1 MPPRI
6 PLRPA
11 VSLVAWS
18 RALLAAAGFAAG
30 IAAAQSPIKSLDV
43 QYDGETYVA
52 TVVMFAPVGQ
62 AVAWEVLTDFD
73 HMANWIPNV
82 KESAIVKRD
91 DRAMTIEQ
99 RGIAKFGGLSFPYTT
114 VREIVATPQT
124 TIKSTQVKGS
134 MKKLQSMMTLAP
146 EADGTRMQYRLEM
159 VPNLIAG
166 SVLSKD
172 FVRGEIEDQFTA
184 IVGEMQKRKR

>member
-1 MPPRI
+1 M
-6 PLRPA
+6 PLRLPP
-11 VSLVAWS
+11 SLLAWA
-18 RALLAAAGFAAG
+18 RTLLAAAGFAAG
-30 IAAAQSPIKSLDV
+30 LAAAQSPIKSLDV

-52 TVVMFAPVGQ
+52 TVVMFAPVAP
-62 AVAWEVLTDFD
+62 AVAWDVLVDFD

-82 KESAIVKRD
+82 RESAIVKRD

-99 RGIAKFGGLSFPYTT
+99 RGVARFGGLSFPYTT

-134 MKKLQSMMTLAP
+134 MKRLQSLMTLAP
-146 EADGTRMQYRLEM
+146 EGDGTKMQYRLEM

-172 FVRGEIEDQFTA
+172 FVRGEIEEQFTA